1 MGFTGFVPKKV
12 EDDDDDDDDE
22 DANMKKEY
30 MEEPI
35 E

>member
-12 EDDDDDDDDE
+12 VDDDDDDDE
-22 DANMKKEY
+22 DADMKKED

>member
-1 MGFTGFVPKKV
+1 MGFTSFAPKKV
-12 EDDDDDDDDE
+12 EDDDDDEDE
-22 DANMKKEY
+22 DADMKKED

>member
-12 EDDDDDDDDE
+12 EDDDDDDE
-22 DANMKKEY
+22 DADMKKED

>member
-12 EDDDDDDDDE
+12 EDDDDDDDE
-22 DANMKKEY
+22 DADMKKED